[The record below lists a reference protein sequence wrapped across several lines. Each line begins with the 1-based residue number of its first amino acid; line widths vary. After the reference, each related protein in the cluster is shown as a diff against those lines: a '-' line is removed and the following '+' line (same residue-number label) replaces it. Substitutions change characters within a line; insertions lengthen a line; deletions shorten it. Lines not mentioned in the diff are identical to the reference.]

1 MTKIEKYN
9 NLGNFNR
16 SSFIWFVLY
25 IGIALAISFI
35 IPFPLSL
42 VFYLGI
48 YLFLQSY
55 RMESIQKQFYNDKD
69 LNKGNYETKNKGYL
83 KKFFNSFSN
92 ILFNDNL
99 NSQFGT
105 QPLNFVC
112 IICGNEHN
120 ERTCPKCGS
129 NAVKL
134 G

>member
-16 SSFIWFVLY
+16 PSIIWFVIY

-55 RMESIQKQFYNDKD
+55 RMESIQKRFYISVG
-69 LNKGNYETKNKGYL
+69 LNKNIKNKT
-83 KKFFNSFSN
+83 KKKSPNKFLNSISN
-92 ILFNDNL
+92 ILFNDHL
-99 NSQFGT
+99 YSQFGPR
-105 QPLNFVC
+105 PLKL
-112 IICGNEHN
+112 ICMTCGKEHN
-120 ERTCPKCGS
+120 QRTCPKCGS
-129 NAVKL
+129 NSVRL

>member
-9 NLGNFNR
+9 NLGNFNK
-16 SSFIWFVLY
+16 SSIIWFVIY
-25 IGIALAISFI
+25 IGTALAISFI

-55 RMESIQKQFYNDKD
+55 RMESIQKRFYSSVG
-69 LNKGNYETKNKGYL
+69 LNKNIKNKT
-83 KKFFNSFSN
+83 KKKSPNKFLNSLSN

-99 NSQFGT
+99 YSQFDP
-105 QPLNFVC
+105 QPLKF
-112 IICGNEHN
+112 ICMTCGKEHN
-120 ERTCPKCGS
+120 QRTCPKCGS
-129 NAVKL
+129 NAVRL